1 MADTQEQKSPS
12 EIFSFLNHFGGG
24 EVFFACGDHAFSDWD
39 LFEKSIGR
47 LEAKKGTVILAS
59 GVDGKP
65 CAKMAA
71 FWSEKNSRPHLRIP
85 PAQELFGTAIEA
97 GIDDQLRKAG
107 LTGAVMFRANGEQKS
122 LSARLEKLG
131 VKTWFL

>member
-1 MADTQEQKSPS
+1 MADTQEQKSRA

-24 EVFFACGDHAFSDWD
+24 EVFFVCGDHAFRDWD
-39 LFEKSIGR
+39 LFEKSIVR
-47 LEAKKGTVILAS
+47 LQAKKGVVILAS
-59 GVDGKP
+59 GVDGSP

-71 FWSEKNSRPHLRIP
+71 FWSEKNSRPHLRLP
-85 PAQELFGTAIEA
+85 PTQELFGTAIEA
-97 GIDDQLRKAG
+97 GIDEKLRKAS

-131 VKTWFL
+131 IKTWFP